1 MNPELQQ
8 RIQNLMGD
16 NSQPNLVTTEM
27 PSESDFG
34 QYSSVSVLPK
44 SDNNGLVEGKDYVTV
59 GGQMFWPWELE
70 GIMGNDGAFDT
81 KAVNQFIESLPQK
94 PNLKELSSLRD
105 FANPP
110 SSTREDL
117 ISAAL
122 SPMKSGQFSDR
133 EIDLY
138 RKSLGMAEGGEV
150 SREEMMMQA
159 MEGEAEGQA
168 NPDEAIRSSIE
179 ELLAQA
185 SQTEDPSER
194 DQYLHLAEA
203 AEIGAEAPMA
213 QAAKELAQ
221 AGRGEDTHLAHLRAG
236 EVVIPPEAFE
246 DEEFEGLI
254 EKKFRELDI
263 DPERM
268 VVGVGIASLNPITG
282 LEEFGFF
289 KKLAKSVK
297 KVVKKVVKP
306 LAKFAQFLPPPVGPI
321 AALANKAFTV
331 YDVAKGR
338 ASPLALLTMGKGVPA
353 GGGSSGIGS
362 LFGGVKEFVTK
373 GADGVGLLG
382 NIGKG
387 LGSLFT
393 GPGADKFGRFGKLG
407 DLVTGPGADE
417 FGRFGKLGDLV
428 TGPGADKI
436 GRFGR
441 LGDFAGGIGDAL
453 GVTNYAGQVPQT
465 FEEMYANAS
474 PQERAY
480 MDVELQTG
488 LTEDEIMQ
496 RVSYEQAAQTGQTLG
511 RDPYDVLDEVYQ
523 SEGDGSQ
530 GPTSVQQTILDMQA
544 AGSTPEQILQAL
556 NQSGSQQQAQGGGT
570 PQWLKTIG
578 DYLGFGGK
586 SGLEDVYG
594 PGTTNPISGLF
605 GGSGK
610 GGFNLGG
617 LGGAGIA
624 AVLAK
629 LAYDEAKNRKG
640 VQLTPAMTM
649 SRYGGYQLAKRD
661 AEAAGEAAP
670 DRRDFGMM
678 EDMPVLSGGRKTP
691 VAEEPVA
698 GMRYGGEVMPMQMR
712 YGGMVPMAYATGG
725 NVSTADFKK
734 KNGKINGEGTE
745 TSDDIPAMLSDG
757 EFVMT
762 GRAVR
767 GAGSFDMDS
776 NNGIITL
783 TPNGGENRDKGTQL
797 MYEMMELFAEYADK
811 PKAKRVKAA

>member
-1 MNPELQQ
+1 MSIDQTLLD
-8 RIQNLMGD
+8 IY
-16 NSQPNLVTTEM
+16 SAQP
-27 PSESDFG
+27 
-34 QYSSVSVLPK
+34 QLP
-44 SDNNGLVEGKDYVTV
+44 
-59 GGQMFWPWELE
+59 
-70 GIMGNDGAFDT
+70 
-81 KAVNQFIESLPQK
+81 
-94 PNLKELSSLRD
+94 
-105 FANPP
+105 
-110 SSTREDL
+110 
-117 ISAAL
+117 
-122 SPMKSGQFSDR
+122 PM
-133 EIDLY
+133 
-138 RKSLGMAEGGEV
+138 GMAEGGEV

-159 MEGEAEGQA
+159 AEGVAEGQA

-221 AGRGEDTHLAHLRAG
+221 AGRGEDTHLAHLRPG

-353 GGGSSGIGS
+353 GGGSGGISS

-382 NIGKG
+382 NVSKG

-393 GPGADKFGRFGKLG
+393 GPGADG
-407 DLVTGPGADE
+407 

-436 GRFGR
+436 GNFGR
-441 LGDFAGGIGDAL
+441 LGDFAGGIGDSL
-453 GVTNYAGQVPQT
+453 GMTDYASQAAEISAVDTISDFLTENPDKYDAIN
-465 FEEMYANAS
+465 EMYAKGMTDEQISQQLLGQAA
-474 PQERAY
+474 ERTAA
-480 MDVELQTG
+480 ESISKF
-488 LTEDEIMQ
+488 LTENPDKYDAINEMYSKGMTDQQISQ
-496 RVSYEQAAQTGQTLG
+496 QLFGGSAQVDQG
-511 RDPYDVLDEVYQ
+511 
-523 SEGDGSQ
+523 GSWF
-530 GPTSVQQTILDMQA
+530 GGA
-544 AGSTPEQILQAL
+544 KTPEAIKAIEDMLKGQ
-556 NQSGSQQQAQGGGT
+556 GQGGSGN
-570 PQWLKTIG
+570 G
-578 DYLGFGGK
+578 LG
-586 SGLEDVYG
+586 
-594 PGTTNPISGLF
+594 GLF
-605 GGSGK
+605 GGM
-610 GGFNLGG
+610 GG
-617 LGGAGIA
+617 LGGVGVA
-624 AVLAK
+624 ALLAK
-629 LAYDEAKNRKG
+629 LAYDQAKNDKG

-661 AEAAGEAAP
+661 AEAAGEAPP
-670 DRRDFGMM
+670 DRKDFGMM

-698 GMRYGGEVMPMQMR
+698 GMRYGGEVMPMR

-725 NVSTADFKK
+725 NVSTADFKE
-734 KNGKINGEGTE
+734 KNGGISGEGTE

-762 GRAVR
+762 GQAVR

>member
-16 NSQPNLVTTEM
+16 QP
-27 PSESDFG
+27 
-34 QYSSVSVLPK
+34 LP
-44 SDNNGLVEGKDYVTV
+44 V
-59 GGQMFWPWELE
+59 
-70 GIMGNDGAFDT
+70 
-81 KAVNQFIESLPQK
+81 
-94 PNLKELSSLRD
+94 
-105 FANPP
+105 
-110 SSTREDL
+110 
-117 ISAAL
+117 
-122 SPMKSGQFSDR
+122 PM
-133 EIDLY
+133 E
-138 RKSLGMAEGGEV
+138 MAEGGEV

-159 MEGEAEGQA
+159 MEGEAEGQSDP
-168 NPDEAIRSSIE
+168 NEAIRSSIE
-179 ELLAQA
+179 ELMMQA
-185 SQTEDPSER
+185 SQAEDPAER

-203 AEIGAEAPMA
+203 AEVGSQAPMGEMA
-213 QAAKELAQ
+213 IQLAQ
-221 AGRGEDTHLAHLRAG
+221 AGRGEDTALAHVRPG

-246 DEEFEGLI
+246 DPEFESLI
-254 EKKFRELDI
+254 EKKFEELNI
-263 DPERM
+263 DPARM

-306 LAKFAQFLPPPVGPI
+306 LAKVAQFIPGPWQPI

-338 ASPLALLTMGKGVPA
+338 ANPLSLLTVA
-353 GGGSSGIGS
+353 GPGAIGGSIGENIGAIGKAGSGSFLKGLGSLGKASFSSIGS
-362 LFGGVKEFVTK
+362 SV
-373 GADGVGLLG
+373 G

-387 LGSLFT
+387 IGGLFT

-407 DLVTGPGADE
+407 DLVTGPGAD
-417 FGRFGKLGDLV
+417 
-428 TGPGADKI
+428 KI
-436 GRFGR
+436 GSFGR

-453 GVTNYAGQVPQT
+453 GVTDYAGQAV
-465 FEEMYANAS
+465 
-474 PQERAY
+474 
-480 MDVELQTG
+480 
-488 LTEDEIMQ
+488 
-496 RVSYEQAAQTGQTLG
+496 AQ

-594 PGTTNPISGLF
+594 PGTTNPLSGLF
-605 GGSGK
+605 GGSGG

-617 LGGAGIA
+617 VGGAGVA

-691 VAEEPVA
+691 VAEEPVT

-725 NVSTADFKK
+725 NVSTEDFKK

-762 GRAVR
+762 GQAVR

-783 TPNGGENRDKGTQL
+783 TPNGGEDRDKGTQL

>member
-1 MNPELQQ
+1 
-8 RIQNLMGD
+8 
-16 NSQPNLVTTEM
+16 
-27 PSESDFG
+27 
-34 QYSSVSVLPK
+34 
-44 SDNNGLVEGKDYVTV
+44 
-59 GGQMFWPWELE
+59 
-70 GIMGNDGAFDT
+70 
-81 KAVNQFIESLPQK
+81 
-94 PNLKELSSLRD
+94 
-105 FANPP
+105 
-110 SSTREDL
+110 
-117 ISAAL
+117 
-122 SPMKSGQFSDR
+122 
-133 EIDLY
+133 
-138 RKSLGMAEGGEV
+138 
-150 SREEMMMQA
+150 
-159 MEGEAEGQA
+159 
-168 NPDEAIRSSIE
+168 
-179 ELLAQA
+179 
-185 SQTEDPSER
+185 
-194 DQYLHLAEA
+194 
-203 AEIGAEAPMA
+203 
-213 QAAKELAQ
+213 
-221 AGRGEDTHLAHLRAG
+221 
-236 EVVIPPEAFE
+236 
-246 DEEFEGLI
+246 
-254 EKKFRELDI
+254 
-263 DPERM
+263 M

-338 ASPLALLTMGKGVPA
+338 ASPLALLTMGKGAP
-353 GGGSSGIGS
+353 GGS
-362 LFGGVKEFVTK
+362 LAQNLADVTK
-373 GADGVGLLG
+373 SAGSGGFFSS
-382 NIGKG
+382 IGKG
-387 LGSLFT
+387 LGSLVK
-393 GPGADKFGRFGKLG
+393 GGGADGIGNFGRLG
-407 DLVTGPGADE
+407 DFAGGAAKGIGGLFMGGGKDGIGNFGRLGDFAGGAGGLISGGGAD
-417 FGRFGKLGDLV
+417 GVGNL
-428 TGPGADKI
+428 
-436 GRFGR
+436 GR

-453 GVTNYAGQVPQT
+453 GVTNYAQ
-465 FEEMYANAS
+465 
-474 PQERAY
+474 
-480 MDVELQTG
+480 
-488 LTEDEIMQ
+488 
-496 RVSYEQAAQTGQTLG
+496 QAAQTGQTLG

-661 AEAAGEAAP
+661 AEAAGEAPP

-698 GMRYGGEVMPMQMR
+698 GMRYGGEVMPMPMR

-725 NVSTADFKK
+725 NVSTEDFKK

-783 TPNGGENRDKGTQL
+783 TPKGGEDRDKGTQL